1 MATAMEVL
9 VRLEGHEKECTLR
22 YKNIEKR
29 LDDGA
34 KRFSRLEMML
44 WGRLPF
50 HLRFFSVNKTIVGDT
65 MSILASLV
73 GPVTGLLDK
82 FIEDKDTKNA
92 LAHEIATMSEKAANE
107 NAIAQ
112 IELNKAEAQSGSLFI
127 GGWRP
132 FVGWT
137 CGIGLAYNVIISQ
150 VLSIWFEVPT
160 VDPSLLTPVLM
171 GMLGMGAMRSY
182 EKTKNVAREK

>member
-1 MATAMEVL
+1 
-9 VRLEGHEKECTLR
+9 
-22 YKNIEKR
+22 
-29 LDDGA
+29 
-34 KRFSRLEMML
+34 ML
-44 WGRLPF
+44 QAL
-50 HLRFFSVNKTIVGDT
+50 I
-65 MSILASLV
+65 

-82 FIEDKDTKNA
+82 FIEDKDQKNA
-92 LAHEIATMSEKAANE
+92 LAHEIATMSEKAASE

-137 CGIGLAYNVIISQ
+137 CGVGLAYNVIISQ
-150 VLSIWFEVPT
+150 ILSIWFEVPT

-182 EKTKNVAREK
+182 EKKNSVAKEK